1 MTLRVSS
8 RSSAADFAAPSVTAA
23 RRDRDGHADDR
34 EIEGAKA
41 AAEPTSVARNA
52 VFMVGSELER
62 ERERER
68 ESACASGGAARVV
81 LFEYVRS

>member
-23 RRDRDGHADDR
+23 RRDCGENDDAR

-41 AAEPTSVARNA
+41 AAEPTRVARIA
-52 VFMVGSELER
+52 IFMVVR
-62 ERERER
+62 
-68 ESACASGGAARVV
+68 GGRVQ
-81 LFEYVRS
+81 